1 MFPRS
6 GDLKSGIDDTIGLHG
21 GDGDIEAPEEDKDC
35 RGDGLDGL
43 GAAQLS
49 ANSRMSPGHEDE
61 DGEAGL
67 NTEHGHGEA
76 QASGGDIEGQSLRL
90 PVDGGDGPCDTDTKE
105 DIDSIGASDVANRVV
120 SGIILNSSGLRG
132 EGIRYASSKGNETDG
147 VDTILEVNEAA
158 QVASDISDHG
168 SDNSDGGNRND
179 EGGVSVGNA
188 LISINNKLSLIYS
201 HYTHEYL
208 ENVLCPLLS
217 HLSSVLGAQ
226 LIVISCIVS
235 FGKDDDFYKCQNKL
249 FFYRAALTNS

>member
-6 GDLKSGIDDTIGLHG
+6 GDLKSGIDDTVGLHG

-76 QASGGDIEGQSLRL
+76 QASNGDIEGQSLRL

-105 DIDSIGASDVANRVV
+105 DIDGIGASDVADRVV

-132 EGIRYASSKGNETDG
+132 EGIRN
-147 VDTILEVNEAA
+147 
-158 QVASDISDHG
+158 
-168 SDNSDGGNRND
+168 
-179 EGGVSVGNA
+179 
-188 LISINNKLSLIYS
+188 
-201 HYTHEYL
+201 
-208 ENVLCPLLS
+208 
-217 HLSSVLGAQ
+217 
-226 LIVISCIVS
+226 
-235 FGKDDDFYKCQNKL
+235 
-249 FFYRAALTNS
+249 